1 MRLWKVVVLVDL
13 ALAVGLVTGYLW
25 WAREVRT
32 LRSDLERARQAAA
45 QPSGAAESWTTEG
58 IYRAALPEMGA
69 ALITHGRIP
78 GLMAGMTMGFEAAD
92 PSLLRS
98 LAPGDRVRFTL
109 RQEGG
114 RLLLVGIEKEA
125 T

>member
-1 MRLWKVVVLVDL
+1 MRLWKVVLLVDL
-13 ALAVGLVTGYLW
+13 ALAVGLVAGYLW

-32 LRSDLERARQAAA
+32 LRVDLERARQAVA
-45 QPSGAAESWTTEG
+45 QPSGADDSWTADG
-58 IYRAALPEMGA
+58 IFRAALPHLGA

-78 GLMAGMTMGFEAAD
+78 GLMTGMTMGFETED

-98 LAPGDRVRFTL
+98 LTPGDRVRFTL
-109 RQEGG
+109 RQEGS

-125 T
+125 R